1 MKEKFRGSL
10 SIVAAT
16 IIWGTAFVAQSVG
29 MDHVGPFTFQTAR
42 CLLAVVSL
50 VIMVAIFDRK
60 NFWEGWKNKKLWTS
74 GLLCGVA
81 LLLATNLQ
89 QVGLVYTDAGK
100 AGFLTAMY
108 IVLVPILGSLLG
120 KRPTRAALISVV
132 PAVAGLYLLSCA
144 GASGLTVG
152 DLLLIGCAFSF
163 AVQIILVDRSAGD
176 LDCLRLN
183 CVQCLVCVV
192 GSGLGAMT
200 EDFSWAAIGAC
211 WLPIA
216 YAGVLS
222 LGVAYSL
229 QIVGQKYLEPTVAS
243 LLMSLE
249 SVFALLGGWL
259 ILKER
264 MTWWEL
270 LGCGLMLGA
279 VILSQLPDRKHSD
292 RRV

>member
-1 MKEKFRGSL
+1 MKEKLKGSL

-29 MDHVGPFTFQTAR
+29 MDHIGPFTFQAAR
-42 CLLAVVSL
+42 CILAVVSL
-50 VIMVAIFDRK
+50 VILVAIFDRK
-60 NFWEGWKNKKLWTS
+60 DFWRGWKNKKLWTS

-81 LLLATNLQ
+81 LLFATNLQ
-89 QVGLVYTDAGK
+89 QVGMVYTDAGK

-108 IVLVPILGSLLG
+108 IVLVPVMGILLG
-120 KRPTRAALISVV
+120 KRPTKAALISVV
-132 PAVAGLYLLSCA
+132 PAVAGLYLLSCV
-144 GASGLTVG
+144 GASGLAVG
-152 DLLLIGCAFSF
+152 DLLLIGCAFCF
-163 AVQIILVDRSAGD
+163 AVQIILVDRFAGD

-183 CVQCLVCVV
+183 CIQCMVCVV
-192 GSGLGAMT
+192 GSCLGALT
-200 EDFSWAAIGAC
+200 EPFSWAALGAC

-229 QIVGQKYLEPTVAS
+229 QIVGQKHLEPTVAS

-279 VILSQLPDRKHSD
+279 VMLSQLPNKKSVRS
-292 RRV
+292 V